1 MKRLFI
7 ISALIWQASLSFAQT
22 DNTATPH
29 QRWTIG
35 TILMSEQQ
43 NYFQSKFKPSFING
57 MLLKYH
63 FNDISV
69 RAAFEYQ
76 TSIEPNDVP
85 ACCDQIDVDGYVKE
99 GSIRLGIEK
108 GYTFAKYYRPYL
120 GLDLVGIKSYSE
132 KTMSGGIAG
141 TSQYITTRTN
151 GFGLMTSL
159 GFEFKLTKLLSLAV
173 ETRFRLIYN
182 KETKDTD
189 TLYDSYGAFRAYHNE
204 LIKTFNR
211 IGALSLNFNF

>member
-7 ISALIWQASLSFAQT
+7 ISVLLLQASLSFGQA
-22 DNTATPH
+22 DNTATPR

-43 NYFQSKFKPSFING
+43 NYFQSKFKPNFING
-57 MLLKYH
+57 MLVKYH

-99 GSIRLGIEK
+99 GSIRLGVEK
-108 GYTFAKYYRPYL
+108 GFTFAKYYRPYL
-120 GLDLVGIKSYSE
+120 GIDLVGIKSYGE
-132 KTMSGGIAG
+132 KIVSGGIAG
-141 TSQYITTRTN
+141 ITQNIVTRTN

-159 GFEFKLTKLLSLAV
+159 GFEFRLTKLLSIAL

-189 TLYDSYGAFRAYHNE
+189 TLYDNSGVSRTYNND